1 MADNIKTAVTL
12 FLITLIS
19 GYLLGGVYAITKEP
33 IAAANQAALYAAYE
47 TLVPGGAEYE
57 ELPEAAEKAN
67 ADLANQELLDISED
81 DIESSTEDIE
91 SNDSDVEGTPGE
103 AVLTSG
109 SAETT
114 VAQAKVTREQ
124 VRAENKE
131 TLQGIIDNT
140 NLSDAEKQRA
150 VDQLVQ
156 MTEIAEQE
164 AAIETLMASKGF
176 SESVVSLD
184 ADSADVVVKADE
196 LTDANR
202 AQIED
207 IVTRKTEIAP
217 ENIVIK
223 PIRE

>member
-1 MADNIKTAVTL
+1 MKRLFKKNQIIIATLAVM
-12 FLITLIS
+12 IAIA
-19 GYLLGGVYAITKEP
+19 GYLNYSGILFGESEDGTTE
-33 IAAANQAALYAAYE
+33 
-47 TLVPGGAEYE
+47 
-57 ELPEAAEKAN
+57 AN
-67 ADLANQELLDISED
+67 ADLANQELLDISEE

-109 SAETT
+109 TAETT

-140 NLSDAEKQRA
+140 NLSDAEKQTA

-164 AAIETLMASKGF
+164 EAIETLMASKGF

-217 ENIVIK
+217 ENIVIT
-223 PIRE
+223 PIHE